1 MFEKKKSAMMAKK
14 VCILWKESF
23 FKNNSNNFKF
33 YRLFISKA
41 ELQKEG
47 GKEEEMEGEEQRQ
60 RNYFYGTL

>member
-14 VCILWKESF
+14 SLYFVEGKF